1 MRRLVP
7 LALLFVCLFSSSS
20 ALAQQARFTWLR
32 FHNVAAG
39 QDAQLRSMYDR
50 VMAGQKVVGWG
61 IAVPLTHTGDPWTHV
76 VYVAFADWAS
86 ADAFA
91 KATESAGAFPVGMDV
106 ILNHIVQAE
115 VPPKARP
122 KYIGVDTYV
131 VKQGRAGDAISLFNE
146 WGKPLFSAAAE
157 KGRIGTW
164 GFSTQ
169 SSIDDYTHM
178 IWYFMSDLA
187 AIDDLVAGSMSLD
200 PMKLRGYEVRLRDLS
215 EPEKYRTQLLR
226 IVQSSP

>member
-1 MRRLVP
+1 MRRLVLLVSLLL
-7 LALLFVCLFSSSS
+7 LASS
-20 ALAQQARFTWLR
+20 AFAQQARFTWLR
-32 FHNVAAG
+32 FHGVPPG
-39 QDAQLRSMYDR
+39 QDAQLRAMYDKA
-50 VMAGQKVVGWG
+50 MAGQKVIGWG
-61 IAVPLTHTGDPWTHV
+61 IAVPLTHTGQPWTHC

-91 KATESAGAFPVGMDV
+91 KASESMTAFPVGQDV
-106 ILNHIVQAE
+106 ILNHLVQSE
-115 VPPKARP
+115 VPPKAKP

-131 VKQGRAGDAISLFNE
+131 VKQGRAGDAISLFKE
-146 WGKPLFSAAAE
+146 WGVPSFTAAAD

-164 GFSTQ
+164 GFSMQ
-169 SSIDDYTHM
+169 SSVGDYTHM
-178 IWYFMSDLA
+178 IWYFMSDLGA
-187 AIDDLVAGSMSLD
+187 LDDLTAATMAME